1 MMPRPCVTLRG
12 SSQMARRKKQRR
24 SNPNKNA
31 ISVINAVEGVMI
43 ANVWSKALFQNDA
56 WNFLTAGTALN
67 PDARWTGQGEDVISL
82 KELIQWPTSA
92 TSGSGVTASRLEVIQ
107 NNVSGEWF
115 NAAIQSTLIGVG
127 GRVLRKVARKPIRMG
142 NKLLKQAGLRSM
154 VRF

>member
-1 MMPRPCVTLRG
+1 MMPRPCVTLRD

-31 ISVINAVEGVMI
+31 ISIINGVEGVMI
-43 ANVWSKALFQNDA
+43 ANVWTNALFKNDA
-56 WNFLTAGTALN
+56 WTFLTAGTALN
-67 PDARWTGQGEDVISL
+67 PDSPWTGQGEPVISL

-92 TSGSGVTASRLEVIQ
+92 TAGSGVTANRLEVIQ

-115 NAAIQSTLIGVG
+115 NATIQSALIGVG

>member
-1 MMPRPCVTLRG
+1 
-12 SSQMARRKKQRR
+12 MARRKKQRR

-43 ANVWSKALFQNDA
+43 ANVWTNALFKNDA
-56 WNFLTAGTALN
+56 WTFLTAGTALN
-67 PDARWTGQGEDVISL
+67 PDARWIGQGEDVISL
-82 KELIQWPTSA
+82 KELIMWPPGA
-92 TSGSGVTASRLEVIQ
+92 TTGGVEAGAVTASRLEVIQ
-107 NNVSGEWF
+107 NNASGEWF
-115 NAAIQSTLIGVG
+115 NATIQSTLIGVG

>member
-1 MMPRPCVTLRG
+1 
-12 SSQMARRKKQRR
+12 MARRKKQRR

-31 ISVINAVEGVMI
+31 ISIINGVEGVMI
-43 ANVWSKALFQNDA
+43 ANVWTNALFKNDA
-56 WNFLTAGTALN
+56 WTFLTAGTALN
-67 PDARWTGQGEDVISL
+67 PDARWIGQGEEVISL
-82 KELIQWPTSA
+82 KELIMWPPGA
-92 TSGSGVTASRLEVIQ
+92 TSDPSRVTSSRLEVIQ

-115 NAAIQSTLIGVG
+115 NATIQSALIGVG

>member
-1 MMPRPCVTLRG
+1 
-12 SSQMARRKKQRR
+12 MARRKKQRR

-56 WNFLTAGTALN
+56 WTFLTAGTPLN
-67 PDARWTGQGEDVISL
+67 PDARWIGQGEAVISL
-82 KELIQWPTSA
+82 KELIMWPPGA
-92 TSGSGVTASRLEVIQ
+92 TSNGSRVTASRLEVIQ